1 MNQEL
6 TSNTSSDFTVNSTTG
21 EAFISQR
28 KLAELLNVSKST
40 ISSWVSRAVNTDT
53 SQGLTPEIMQSAVQ
67 YYALDCAS
75 PTMEAKELLKKI
87 ATAGAKAYLYRE
99 AGYTLNAVAEPKQE
113 LTLTESLKAMV
124 AVSEAM
130 DAFKAK
136 QALMQKEIDEKA
148 SKEALAK
155 LQRSFEGNQCPRGYL
170 PKYKLAAHFDLPV
183 SYFTDEFLG
192 SVQQVTYPFS
202 SGMGGLRTAV
212 AYKLT
217 DVMDLLG
224 ITE

>member
-1 MNQEL
+1 MNQEI

-28 KLAELLNVSKST
+28 KLAIELGIHHSSLQTHLATRHPNVLFSEGIPASILQETATYFAYKSKAANPTAESF
-40 ISSWVSRAVNTDT
+40 
-53 SQGLTPEIMQSAVQ
+53 VQ
-67 YYALDCAS
+67 KL
-75 PTMEAKELLKKI
+75 ME
-87 ATAGAKAYLYRE
+87 AGAKAYIYHE
-99 AGYTLNAVAEPKQE
+99 AGYRISANEPKQE

-170 PKYKLAAHFDLPV
+170 PKYKLATYFDLPV

-202 SGMGGLRTAV
+202 SGMGGLRTAI

>member
-6 TSNTSSDFTVNSTTG
+6 TSNTSSDFTVNPTTG
-21 EAFISQR
+21 EAFISR
-28 KLAELLNVSKST
+28 ARLAVLLNVSPNTLKSHILRRGEADLNQPLT
-40 ISSWVSRAVNTDT
+40 AESMQSCAAYFAYESSVK
-53 SQGLTPEIMQSAVQ
+53 TPE
-67 YYALDCAS
+67 
-75 PTMEAKELLKKI
+75 AKAFLNKLLE
-87 ATAGAKAYLYRE
+87 AGAKAYIYHE
-99 AGYTLNAVAEPKQE
+99 AGYQISASEPKQE

-148 SKEALAK
+148 TKEALAK

-170 PKYKLAAHFDLPV
+170 PKYKLATYFDLPV
-183 SYFTDEFLG
+183 THFTDEFLG
-192 SVQQVTYPFS
+192 SVCQVTYPFS

>member
-6 TSNTSSDFTVNSTTG
+6 TSNTSSDFTVNSATG

-28 KLAELLNVSKST
+28 KLAIELGIHHSSLQTHLATRHPNVLISEGIPSNILQETATYFAYKSKAANAT
-40 ISSWVSRAVNTDT
+40 AEAFVTK
-53 SQGLTPEIMQSAVQ
+53 L
-67 YYALDCAS
+67 
-75 PTMEAKELLKKI
+75 ME
-87 ATAGAKAYLYRE
+87 AGAKAYIYHQ
-99 AGYTLNAVAEPKQE
+99 AGYQISAVEPKKE

-170 PKYKLAAHFDLPV
+170 PKYKLAAYFDLPV

>member
-1 MNQEL
+1 MNQEI
-6 TSNTSSDFTVNSTTG
+6 TSNTSSDFTVNSATG
-21 EAFISQR
+21 DAFISRAKAAEILGIPVSTLKDWILKNPAAYSFNENNQLDGKSLQ
-28 KLAELLNVSKST
+28 KLAMSGVAKGYEKSAQFLEMT
-40 ISSWVSRAVNTDT
+40 A
-53 SQGLTPEIMQSAVQ
+53 
-67 YYALDCAS
+67 
-75 PTMEAKELLKKI
+75 EA
-87 ATAGAKAYLYRE
+87 GVKAYLYHQ
-99 AGYTLNAVAEPKQE
+99 AGYQINAVEPKQE

-170 PKYKLAAHFDLPV
+170 PKYKLAAYFDLPV